1 MIWDRR
7 HRVNPGRTPHQR
19 RRGKQSHDYLH
30 GWSQGWQD
38 ARAGKTRPIPRQAG
52 GGRKPPR
59 KRRTSKSG
67 CALWLLLPAAALITG
82 AYLSWRGLA

>member
-1 MIWDRR
+1 MDRR

-38 ARAGKTRPIPRQAG
+38 ARRGKTRPIPRQSG
-52 GGRKPPR
+52 GGRKPP
-59 KRRTSKSG
+59 KP
-67 CALWLLLPAAALITG
+67 PA
-82 AYLSWRGLA
+82 GLAAFAFFFGVFVVLVIAYFALRGR